1 MFLLIAVKFTV
12 GILGG
17 GSMYGATLGTKR
29 SPTLLKMGRKS
40 GSMLAVLA
48 AINFLF
54 LLFLL
59 LFIADFLFLYTF
71 LGAMM
76 EMEERIL
83 ERKSFS
89 GVEEYLLVDME

>member
-17 GSMYGATLGTKR
+17 GSMDGVTLGTKR
-29 SPTLLKMGRKS
+29 SPTLLKMDRKS
-40 GSMLAVLA
+40 GSMSAVLA

-59 LFIADFLFLYTF
+59 LFMADFFFLYTF
-71 LGAMM
+71 LGALL
-76 EMEERIL
+76 EMAERIL
-83 ERKSFS
+83 E
-89 GVEEYLLVDME
+89 

>member
-1 MFLLIAVKFTV
+1 MFLLIALKFTV
-12 GILGG
+12 GLLGG
-17 GSMYGATLGTKR
+17 GSMDGVTLGTKR
-29 SPTLLKMGRKS
+29 SPTLLKMDRKS
-40 GSMLAVLA
+40 GSMSAVLA

-59 LFIADFLFLYTF
+59 LFIADFFFLYTF

-76 EMEERIL
+76 EMAERIL